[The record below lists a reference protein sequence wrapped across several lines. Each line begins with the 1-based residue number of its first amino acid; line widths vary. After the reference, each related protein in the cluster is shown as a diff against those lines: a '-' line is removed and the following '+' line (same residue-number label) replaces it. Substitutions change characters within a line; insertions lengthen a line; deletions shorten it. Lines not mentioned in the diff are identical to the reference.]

1 MSNWLSGFIYLFGG
15 AILWLIASF
24 IIGVGRGLGGEEPPA
39 ILSTLLNIG
48 FLVMVVGPVVFWVI
62 IPIKNRFTKRKEE

>member
-1 MSNWLSGFIYLFGG
+1 MSNWLSGFLCFLGG

-39 ILSTLLNIG
+39 ILNTLLNIG
-48 FLVMVVGPVVFWVI
+48 FLVMVVGPVVFWII
-62 IPIKNRFTKRKEE
+62 IPIKNRFKKRKEK